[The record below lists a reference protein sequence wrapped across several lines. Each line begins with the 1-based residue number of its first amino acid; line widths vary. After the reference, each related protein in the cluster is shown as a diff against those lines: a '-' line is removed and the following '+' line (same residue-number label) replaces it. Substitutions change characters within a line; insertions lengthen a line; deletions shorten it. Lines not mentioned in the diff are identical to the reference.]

1 MKCPNCSNEF
11 RDKWTTLTIDHDS
24 NGLLEIDYTKC
35 TACEKLIVKLIQS
48 ELESEKR
55 VTKSE
60 NVIYPSN

>member
-1 MKCPNCSNEF
+1 MNLE
-11 RDKWTTLTIDHDS
+11 T

-60 NVIYPSN
+60 NIIYPGN